1 MRDDRQRRV
10 EERPAR
16 IPFEGKILEADVSI
30 PNDAKAIVLF
40 AHGSGSSRF
49 SLRNKSVARDLQVA
63 GFATVLLDLLTPEE
77 ERAEALTRHLRFD
90 IDMLS
95 VRLATVTNW
104 AVAQGGLV
112 SSSAG

>member
-1 MRDDRQRRV
+1 MTDDKPGRV
-10 EERPAR
+10 KRPAR